1 MHTWSCCILT
11 QFPKTKF
18 NVYVTLA
25 LFIPLLSSL
34 PSLIH
39 LLTHSLALFCCC
51 SSSVFPAT
59 EQRKTTVSLRIENVW
74 LVQRFPT
81 HFSNDVIRFRLHASS
96 HTSSTKRFYRF
107 NSTLSPSPTLL
118 LSHALSIKLSDTKS
132 VFNIDSIFYFKCRI
146 KTYNNLRSR
155 HTFIW

>member
-1 MHTWSCCILT
+1 M
-11 QFPKTKF
+11 
-18 NVYVTLA
+18 YVTLA

-107 NSTLSPSPTLL
+107 NSTLSPSPTHILF
-118 LSHALSIKLSDTKS
+118 LSNCLTPSRSSTLIPFSISNVELKPTT
-132 VFNIDSIFYFKCRI
+132 I
-146 KTYNNLRSR
+146 
-155 HTFIW
+155 